1 MSIYKL
7 ADNLPSLALPLF
19 AERVACGFPSP
30 AADYVESRIDLNE
43 LLVSHP
49 SATYF
54 IRAAGN
60 SMIESN
66 IHDGDLL
73 VVDSSLKPH
82 HGDQVI
88 AAIDGEFTLKKLQ
101 LTPCVKL
108 LAMNPNYPAISIDG
122 EEELNVF
129 GVVTYIIYAAR

>member
-1 MSIYKL
+1 M
-7 ADNLPSLALPLF
+7 NLHQLTDFPLPLALPLF
-19 AERVACGFPSP
+19 VERVACGFPSP

-60 SMIESN
+60 SMIEGN
-66 IHDGDLL
+66 INDGDLL
-73 VVDSSLKPH
+73 VVDSSLKPQ
-82 HGDQVI
+82 HGDRVI

-108 LAMNPNYPAISIDG
+108 LPMNPSYAAIDIDDEAG
-122 EEELNVF
+122 LSVF
-129 GVVTYIIYAAR
+129 GVVTFIIYAAR